1 MHSFYVFWLVTSIGS
16 SRSEIILTIKALCII
31 EDPDRPTIATFIGMH
46 RAGIELSIV
55 CPQRHYRHDE
65 LMKAGLNTIPITFKG
80 RYDPKAIRLLR
91 EELDKGKYDILHILG
106 NRALL
111 NGLVAT
117 RGLDIRIVVYRGIVG
132 NVSFF
137 NPISWMRVLNPRIDR
152 IICVADAVR
161 ASFLKMRPKFLRISP
176 KRLVT
181 IHKGHSLDW
190 YTNKPANLQDF
201 GIPRGAFVVGCVAT
215 YRPRKGIEILVEA
228 MAGLPD
234 DWNVHLILIGDMN
247 SQKLDKK
254 ILKSS
259 VIDRIHRVGYVKD
272 ATPLTAACDVF
283 VMPSIKREGLARS
296 VIEAMVYRVP
306 TIVTNCGGSP
316 ELVVDG
322 VTGIVVPI
330 KKPSAINNAIRRMY
344 QNPDMRRRM
353 GEAARQ
359 RIKNTFRIQDTL
371 DKTIDLYRNVLSE

>member
-1 MHSFYVFWLVTSIGS
+1 V
-16 SRSEIILTIKALCII
+16 TIKALCIT
-31 EDPDRPTIATFIGMH
+31 EDPDRPTVATFIGMH
-46 RAGIELSIV
+46 RVGIDLSII
-55 CPQRHYRHDE
+55 CPQHHYRHAE
-65 LMKAGLNTIPITFKG
+65 LTKAGLNTIPIEFRG

-106 NRALL
+106 NRALQ
-111 NGLVAT
+111 NGLIAT
-117 RGLDIRIVVYRGIVG
+117 RGMQIRIVVYRGIVG

-137 NPISWMRVLNPRIDR
+137 NPVSWMRVLNPRIDR

-161 ASFLKMRPKFLRISP
+161 KYFLQMRPKFLRISP

-190 YTNKPANLQDF
+190 YTNSPASLEDF
-201 GIPRGAFVVGCVAT
+201 GVPKGAFVVGCVAT
-215 YRPRKGIEILVEA
+215 YRPRKGIETLVEA
-228 MAGLPD
+228 MADFPD
-234 DWNVHLILIGDMN
+234 DWGIHLLLVGHMD
-247 SQKLDKK
+247 SRKLNQK
-254 ILKSS
+254 ILASAAA
-259 VIDRIHRVGYVKD
+259 DRIHRVGYVKD

-296 VIEAMVYRVP
+296 VIEAMAYRVP

-322 VTGIVVPI
+322 VTGFVVPI
-330 KKPSAINNAIRRMY
+330 SDPGAISNCIRRMY
-344 QNPDMRRRM
+344 KDPSMRRRM

-359 RIKNTFRIQDTL
+359 RIENTFRIQDTI
-371 DKTIDLYRNVLSE
+371 DKTIALYRSVLSE